1 MRCTALEPRLEPGPS
16 LYFVTH
22 ELALTLLQVVNKSAH
37 IYNIN
42 VGERLRDGK
51 F

>member
-1 MRCTALEPRLEPGPS
+1 MRCTALEPGPS

-42 VGERLRDGK
+42 VGERMRDGK

>member
-1 MRCTALEPRLEPGPS
+1 MRCTALEPGPS

-22 ELALTLLQVVNKSAH
+22 ELALTLLQVGNKSAH
-37 IYNIN
+37 MYNIN
-42 VGERLRDGK
+42 AGERMRDGK